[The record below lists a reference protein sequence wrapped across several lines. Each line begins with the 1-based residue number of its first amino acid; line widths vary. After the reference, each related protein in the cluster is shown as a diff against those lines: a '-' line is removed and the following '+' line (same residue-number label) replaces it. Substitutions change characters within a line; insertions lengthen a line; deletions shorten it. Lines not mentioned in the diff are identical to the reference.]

1 MIKFSKKA
9 EDCIVKAKN
18 VGWDISLDTIKEL
31 LDLLDN
37 PQDKIKTVH
46 VTGTNGKG
54 STCTFLN
61 QILIEAGYKVGKYM
75 SPAVADERERYTINN
90 EWISEQDYADIID
103 AIAVA
108 ADIVE
113 NKGFRYPSLFELETV
128 MAFLFFEKSCC
139 DIAIIEVG
147 MGGMKDAT
155 NVMKAPLAC
164 LFTPI
169 GLEHKSWLG
178 DTLKAIV
185 ANKSGIIKDNAF
197 VVSAIQEDEVSSVL
211 KDAAKAHMSDIVFAK
226 PLSENIFLGLTG
238 TYQLQ
243 NAAVAKECA
252 LYLRTK
258 GFNIADAALEAGLKN
273 ARLPFRFETVF
284 DSPKIVL
291 DGAHNLPAVLA
302 LKDSIN
308 KFLDKQKLTFVIS
321 VLADKDFDKMCQ
333 EILPLASNVVLV
345 QSNSPRAMDIN
356 DMKAIADK
364 HFDGDISTAS
374 TFDEAGQLAISC
386 NNDVIVCFGTFTF
399 LKEMRDTFHRIIEFM

>member
-1 MIKFSKKA
+1 MITFSDKA
-9 EDCIVKAKN
+9 KNCIVKANN
-18 VGWDISLDTIKEL
+18 VGWDISLNTIKEL
-31 LDLLDN
+31 LNILDN

-90 EWISEQDYADIID
+90 EWISEQAYSDIIE

-113 NKGFRYPSLFELETV
+113 MKGFRYPSLFEIETV
-128 MAFLFFEKSCC
+128 LAFLYFEKSGC

-147 MGGMKDAT
+147 MGGMEDAT
-155 NVMKAPLAC
+155 NVMHSPLAC

-169 GLEHKSWLG
+169 GLEHKAWLG
-178 DTLKAIV
+178 DTLEAI
-185 ANKSGIIKDNAF
+185 ASNKSGIIKDNAF
-197 VVSAIQEDEVSSVL
+197 VVSAKQENAVASVL
-211 KDAAKAHMSDIVFAK
+211 KDVAKAHMSDIVFAE
-226 PLSENIFLGLTG
+226 PLSENISLGLTG
-238 TYQLQ
+238 SYQLQ
-243 NAAVAKECA
+243 NAAVARECA

-258 GFNIADAALEAGLKN
+258 GFNIADAALKAGLEN
-273 ARLPFRFETVF
+273 ARLPFRFETIS
-284 DSPKIVL
+284 DNPKIIL

-308 KFLDKQKLTFVIS
+308 KSLDKQSLTFVIS

-333 EILPLASNVVLV
+333 EILPLAHNIVLV
-345 QSNSPRAMDIN
+345 QSDSPRAMELN
-356 DMKAIADK
+356 AMKSIAKK
-364 HFDGDISTAS
+364 HFHGDIKTAS
-374 TFDEAGQLAISC
+374 SFNEAADIASAQ
-386 NNDVIVCFGTFTF
+386 NDDAIVCFGTFTF
-399 LKEMRDTFHRIIEFM
+399 LKEMRDTFHRIIDIM